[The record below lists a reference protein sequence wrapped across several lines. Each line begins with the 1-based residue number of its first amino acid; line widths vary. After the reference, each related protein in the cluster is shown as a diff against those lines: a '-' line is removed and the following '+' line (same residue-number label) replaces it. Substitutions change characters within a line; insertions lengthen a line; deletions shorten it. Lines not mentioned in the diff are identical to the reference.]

1 MFFNYFCD
9 MNDRGDRAACGNK
22 QCGLRLGG
30 IFTMALAA
38 GAFLVLNLL
47 TPEYHDDFVYK
58 FMFEG
63 GAVSYGH
70 PVRSIGDIFLS
81 QLDHYCSV
89 NGRSIVHF
97 LVQLF
102 SGLLGK
108 SVFNIFNAVV
118 FATFLWLLQRHSRR
132 GTASCLSVLV
142 TLALVLLLP
151 RFKDTFLWMTG
162 SINYLWSAVAVLAF
176 LLIYDKRHEQ
186 PFDKTLPLTF
196 VASLLIGWTHEGI
209 TLPLAAALMIINLL
223 AIKKS
228 RGREQGLWLALA
240 LMIGG
245 CIAALAPG
253 TVARSGMTGGLAPSA
268 LALKLITGLTV
279 MARLKLVYLA
289 LLASVAAWLHDRD
302 ALKRVFSRD
311 GYLLLAVLL
320 SLGIVFVSGMEST
333 RTAFGLE
340 LFSLIYLLRLL
351 AGWQPCRGKS
361 LQRWC
366 CVILSIGLIIFY
378 GLLLR
383 HTIASW
389 QESRNLIAQIE
400 RTTDGII
407 ATNEHDAACFSSF
420 VCTMLSP
427 DSTVN
432 AMNYDAH
439 GWPASIAATYHR
451 DSLVFLPQAFLEDL
465 KAHPERYETL
475 DLGTPFEFYV
485 QHIDDDVAI
494 ENVTFELA
502 PNDFSDVPLLFRP
515 VARRMNRYTDTSVPT
530 TKWATVTLFGNRYLL
545 VKKDR
550 TLARRLLGIDI
561 LYDR

>member
-1 MFFNYFCD
+1 
-9 MNDRGDRAACGNK
+9 
-22 QCGLRLGG
+22 
-30 IFTMALAA
+30 
-38 GAFLVLNLL
+38 
-47 TPEYHDDFVYK
+47 
-58 FMFEG
+58 
-63 GAVSYGH
+63 
-70 PVRSIGDIFLS
+70 
-81 QLDHYCSV
+81 
-89 NGRSIVHF
+89 
-97 LVQLF
+97 
-102 SGLLGK
+102 
-108 SVFNIFNAVV
+108 
-118 FATFLWLLQRHSRR
+118 
-132 GTASCLSVLV
+132 
-142 TLALVLLLP
+142 
-151 RFKDTFLWMTG
+151 MTG